1 MYFYL
6 YIGLRRSSNFETTI
20 RLILAPTKSHTGK
33 KNEESLCKEDN
44 IENLGFK

>member
-6 YIGLRRSSNFETTI
+6 YIGLQ

-44 IENLGFK
+44 IENLRV